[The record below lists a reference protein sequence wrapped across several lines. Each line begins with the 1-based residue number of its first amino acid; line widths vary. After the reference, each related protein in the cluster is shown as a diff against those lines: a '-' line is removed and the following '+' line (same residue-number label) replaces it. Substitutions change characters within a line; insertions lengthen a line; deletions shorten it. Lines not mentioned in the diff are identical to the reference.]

1 MSWGSIKRG
10 LQALNAKA
18 DNLSSRATLLIIKN
32 ESEVGDQIAQCEDSV
47 VYVLPLYAFSVI
59 QKQNPNATCAREKLM
74 SSLGL
79 LI

>member
-10 LQALNAKA
+10 LEVLNAKA
-18 DNLSSRATLLIIKN
+18 ASMTSRATLLIIKN
-32 ESEVGDQIAQCEDSV
+32 ESEVGDQIEQCEDSV
-47 VYVLPLYAFSVI
+47 VFVLPLYAFSAI
-59 QKQNPNATCAREKLM
+59 QKQNPNATCAREELM